1 MTLVAITGVWDYDG
15 THRFLFHPDAPTLV
29 GDPKTGLLN
38 ASRRVLVL
46 ALGLVDAATNAS
58 LVTHPSH
65 PEDR

>member
-1 MTLVAITGVWDYDG
+1 LP
-15 THRFLFHPDAPTLV
+15 RL
-29 GDPKTGLLN
+29 GLLN

-58 LVTHPSH
+58 LVSDPSH